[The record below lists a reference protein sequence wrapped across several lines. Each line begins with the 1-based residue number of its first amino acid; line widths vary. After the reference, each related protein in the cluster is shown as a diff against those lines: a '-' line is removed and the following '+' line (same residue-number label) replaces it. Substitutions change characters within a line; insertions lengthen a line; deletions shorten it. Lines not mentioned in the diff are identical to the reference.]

1 MDTNLNVGNPR
12 SEDGDQA
19 LSLSVTPKPEGRA
32 GSPLHAVREFGA
44 HGVTRPTDADSGE
57 QPAKIRI
64 LVLDEQPLL
73 RYGISAYLNS
83 QPDMV
88 VCGEA
93 DSLLDA
99 GTKIAECQP
108 QLLVTEL
115 RLGAGDSPKLVK
127 KLKAE
132 NRALR
137 VLVYSALEESI
148 FAERAMRA
156 GADGY
161 VMKSAPREE
170 LAAAIRDIMNGD
182 IYVSREVALSG
193 FRKSLHRRP
202 KNNRSPRST
211 NALENLSDREMH
223 IFQLLGSGLG
233 TREIAQSLDLSVK
246 TVESHRENIK
256 HKLRLSSGAQLCE
269 CAAKWVEQTS
279 GVRRS
284 RKLRVHAVW
293 ERKPG
298 ESENCIDAINKEGP
312 VVPVA
317 PCDHTFPNPPVPC
330 P

>member
-1 MDTNLNVGNPR
+1 MTDTG
-12 SEDGDQA
+12 G
-19 LSLSVTPKPEGRA
+19 
-32 GSPLHAVREFGA
+32 H
-44 HGVTRPTDADSGE
+44 RP
-57 QPAKIRI
+57 KIRI

-73 RYGISAYLNS
+73 RHGISAYLNS

-88 VCGEA
+88 VCGEV
-93 DSLLDA
+93 DSLLGA

-115 RLGAGDSPKLVK
+115 RLGAGDSLKLVRR
-127 KLKAE
+127 LKAE

-137 VLVYSALEESI
+137 ILVYSASDESI

-161 VMKSAPREE
+161 VMKRAPREE
-170 LAAAIRDIMNGD
+170 LAAAIRDIVKDG

-193 FRKSLHRRP
+193 FRKSLRRRP
-202 KNNRSPRST
+202 QNSHSPRSANT
-211 NALENLSDREMH
+211 LENLSDREMH

-233 TREIAQSLDLSVK
+233 TREIAQSLHLSVK

-269 CAAKWVEQTS
+269 RAAKWVAETS

-284 RKLRVHAVW
+284 RKLRVHVFS
-293 ERKPG
+293 ERKPPPPG
-298 ESENCIDAINKEGP
+298 ESEELHQGHQQQQDL
-312 VVPVA
+312 VPL
-317 PCDHTFPNPPVPC
+317 PKPPALC

>member
-1 MDTNLNVGNPR
+1 MTDT
-12 SEDGDQA
+12 
-19 LSLSVTPKPEGRA
+19 
-32 GSPLHAVREFGA
+32 
-44 HGVTRPTDADSGE
+44 GE
-57 QPAKIRI
+57 HPAKIRI

-73 RYGISAYLNS
+73 RHGISAYLNS

-137 VLVYSALEESI
+137 VMVYSALEESI

-170 LAAAIRDIMNGD
+170 LAAAIRDIMKGG

-193 FRKSLHRRP
+193 FRKSLQRQP
-202 KNNRSPRST
+202 KNNHSLRLADS
-211 NALENLSDREMH
+211 LENLSDREMH
-223 IFQLLGSGLG
+223 IFELLGSCLG
-233 TREIAQSLDLSVK
+233 TRQIAQSLDLSVK
-246 TVESHRENIK
+246 TIESHRENIK
-256 HKLRLSSGAQLCE
+256 HKLRLTSGAQLHE
-269 CAAKWVEQTS
+269 RAAKWVERAS
-279 GVRRS
+279 GKSGKVR
-284 RKLRVHAVW
+284 LHAVVAGVGDPG
-293 ERKPG
+293 ERKSE
-298 ESENCIDAINKEGP
+298 ESEELHRHHEQERPVEPGDAVSVHIPESAGAELIKQ
-312 VVPVA
+312 
-317 PCDHTFPNPPVPC
+317 HKSLT
-330 P
+330 

>member
-93 DSLLDA
+93 DGIPGA
-99 GTKIAECQP
+99 GSKIAEYQP

-115 RLGAGDSPKLVK
+115 RLGAGDSLKLVK

-137 VLVYSALEESI
+137 ILVYSSFDESI

-156 GADGY
+156 GAGGY
-161 VMKSAPREE
+161 VMKQAPKEK
-170 LAAAIRDIMNGD
+170 LAVAIRDIAKGG
-182 IYVSREVALSG
+182 IYVSREVALSAY
-193 FRKSLHRRP
+193 RKSLQLRS
-202 KNNRSPRST
+202 KNNRSPRGA

-223 IFQLLGSGLG
+223 VFQLVGSGLG
-233 TREIAQSLDLSVK
+233 TR
-246 TVESHRENIK
+246 
-256 HKLRLSSGAQLCE
+256 
-269 CAAKWVEQTS
+269 
-279 GVRRS
+279 
-284 RKLRVHAVW
+284 
-293 ERKPG
+293 
-298 ESENCIDAINKEGP
+298 
-312 VVPVA
+312 
-317 PCDHTFPNPPVPC
+317 
-330 P
+330 

>member
-1 MDTNLNVGNPR
+1 MTDTG
-12 SEDGDQA
+12 G
-19 LSLSVTPKPEGRA
+19 
-32 GSPLHAVREFGA
+32 H
-44 HGVTRPTDADSGE
+44 
-57 QPAKIRI
+57 PAKIRI

-73 RYGISAYLNS
+73 RHGISAYLNS

-93 DSLLDA
+93 ESLLDA

-137 VLVYSALEESI
+137 VMVYSALEESI

-170 LAAAIRDIMNGD
+170 LAAAIRDIMKGD

-193 FRKSLHRRP
+193 FRKSLRQRP
-202 KNNRSPRST
+202 KKNRSPRSA

-233 TREIAQSLDLSVK
+233 TRDIAQSLHLSVK

-256 HKLRLSSGAQLCE
+256 RKLRLSSGEQLRE
-269 CAAKWVEQTS
+269 RAAKWVEETS

-284 RKLRVHAVW
+284 RKLRVHAFS
-293 ERKPG
+293 ERKPPPPG
-298 ESENCIDAINKEGP
+298 ESEELHRCHQQQQDLIP
-312 VVPVA
+312 L
-317 PCDHTFPNPPVPC
+317 PNPPALC